1 MPPPPARTWLRRSV
15 VLLAIVALIAAALWW
30 ASRPKPIPVLLS
42 EVGRGTVET
51 TIANT
56 RGGTIE
62 ACQRTRLSTIFGGRI
77 EMLAVKEGDRVRKG
91 QVLMRLWQDDQ
102 RAEHAAAAA
111 QAETARRR
119 SAEACTVAE
128 TARREAQR
136 QQQLHEQGFV
146 SEARL
151 DAARSEA
158 QARELGCRTAR
169 ADVTQAQARVAV
181 VATARERSVLVAPFD
196 GTVAKVVGEVGEYS
210 TPSPPGVPTPPAIDL
225 LDDSCVY
232 VKAPM
237 DEIDAPRLRVGLPV
251 RITIDAQP
259 GRSFAGQVRRI
270 APVVSAVERQARTV
284 EIEVTFD
291 DPKAPGHLLV
301 GSSTDVEVILGT
313 RTDVLRVPTAALLQ
327 GGKSVLVRAADGLL
341 QQRSIQTGLANWEHT
356 EVLQGLQAGEQI
368 VVSLDR
374 AGVQAGALTVPDDAQ
389 RR

>member
-1 MPPPPARTWLRRSV
+1 M
-15 VLLAIVALIAAALWW
+15 
-30 ASRPKPIPVLLS
+30 
-42 EVGRGTVET
+42 
-51 TIANT
+51 
-56 RGGTIE
+56 
-62 ACQRTRLSTIFGGRI
+62 
-77 EMLAVKEGDRVRKG
+77 
-91 QVLMRLWQDDQ
+91 
-102 RAEHAAAAA
+102 
-111 QAETARRR
+111 
-119 SAEACTVAE
+119 AE

-136 QQQLHEQGFV
+136 QQQLHAQGFV

-151 DAARSEA
+151 DASRSEA
-158 QARELGCRTAR
+158 EARELGCRTAR

-181 VATARERSVLVAPFD
+181 VATTRERSVLVAPFD
-196 GTVAKVVGEVGEYS
+196 GRVAKVVGEVGEYS

-237 DEIDAPRLRVGLPV
+237 DEVDAPRLRVGLPV

-259 GRSFAGQVRRI
+259 GRSFPGQVRRI

-284 EIEVTFD
+284 EIEVTFN
-291 DPKAPGHLLV
+291 DPTAPGPLLV

-313 RTDVLRVPTAALLQ
+313 RTGVLRVPTAALLQ
-327 GGKSVLVRAADGLL
+327 GGKSVLVRAADGRL
-341 QQRSIQTGLANWEHT
+341 QERSVQTGLANWEHT

-374 AGVQAGALTVPDDAQ
+374 AGVQAGALTVPDDAK